1 LLAKRKRASVQDSQ
15 NNHAPDDPVPLDC
28 YREGLCP
35 GEGHI
40 LRIAGMVFALLS
52 KPSSILLMRA
62 VSQPITHM
70 NAFRSRVESRIVS
83 SALLATMA
91 VAHVS
96 EARQAPAPLA
106 ISSPASS
113 AVINPGQ
120 MMTVEVT
127 SPANLTFVNVG
138 VVAERPIGISTT
150 LATGVPAQFTLDV
163 PADIACRRY
172 IVTADGTTAAGQD
185 VSTSVTID
193 VERSDMPT
201 SIRAAHPS
209 IGFETPGAAVP
220 IRILGSFADGKVLD
234 VTRSTNVVYQSSNPT
249 VATVSASG
257 EVTAL
262 AAGDAVLRV
271 TYGPPV
277 QNIIVTIPVQVP
289 APIFS
294 IDPAQ
299 LNFGQQNVGTSTS
312 LQVTLTNTTEGDLEI
327 ASITATGDYSA
338 TDTCVS
344 SSPIAVNGTC
354 TITVNF
360 APTATGTRAGAIRIE
375 NGVTIL
381 PVAFGVTGTALA
393 MKRDPNGDGR
403 SGSST
408 QGKSR

>member
-1 LLAKRKRASVQDSQ
+1 MNTHRW
-15 NNHAPDDPVPLDC
+15 
-28 YREGLCP
+28 
-35 GEGHI
+35 
-40 LRIAGMVFALLS
+40 RI
-52 KPSSILLMRA
+52 
-62 VSQPITHM
+62 
-70 NAFRSRVESRIVS
+70 EWRIVS
-83 SALLATMA
+83 SALLAALA

-96 EARQAPAPLA
+96 EAGQAPALLA
-106 ISSPASS
+106 ISSPASN

-120 MMTVEVT
+120 TMTVNVT
-127 SPANLTFVNVG
+127 SPANVTFVSVG

-172 IVTADGTTAAGQD
+172 IVTADGTTAAGQEI
-185 VSTSVTID
+185 STSVTID

-209 IGFETPGAAVP
+209 IGFEAPGASVP
-220 IRILGSFADGKVLD
+220 IRILGAFTNGKVLD
-234 VTRSTNVVYQSSNPT
+234 VTRSTNVVYESSDPT

-262 AAGDAVLRV
+262 AAGDAVITV
-271 TYGPPV
+271 TYGPRV
-277 QNIIVTIPVQVP
+277 QNIIVTIPVNVP

-299 LNFGQQNVGTSTS
+299 LNFGQQNVGTSAS

-327 ASITATGDYSA
+327 ASITARGDYSV

-344 SSPIAVNGTC
+344 SRPIAVNATC

-360 APTATGTRAGAIRIE
+360 APTATGARAGAIRIE

-381 PVAFGVTGTALA
+381 PVAFGVTGTALDMRCDA
-393 MKRDPNGDGR
+393 NGDGLITQADLVIIR
-403 SGSST
+403 NANGQFASGPHDPRDGNGDGSINILDARYCQLRLT
-408 QGKSR
+408 PQ